1 MPALAADAVAVS
13 SVPAPEAPAPEA
25 SAEPRSSWYG
35 WQIFLTDAA
44 SVVLAAL
51 AFGVNHGQGGAGAVV
66 LLGAGGL
73 GYVFGGPAIHWQHD
87 RDLIAYVDFTM
98 RLGAP
103 LLVGELGATAAGP
116 SNVGDCQPLC
126 GDQAENFA
134 KGLLVG
140 IATAVLVDVIG
151 LSWESAP
158 DPKASATQTPRLTW
172 TPIASG
178 TRGGAIGGLEGTF

>member
-13 SVPAPEAPAPEA
+13 PALTPEAPATNE
-25 SAEPRSSWYG
+25 SAEPRPSWYG
-35 WQIFLTDAA
+35 WQTLVTDTI
-44 SVVLAAL
+44 SGLLAAL
-51 AFGVNHGQGGAGAVV
+51 AFEMNNGQGGAGAIV

-73 GYVFGGPAIHWQHD
+73 GYAFGGPAIHWQHD
-87 RDLIAYVDFTM
+87 RDLVAYVDLTM

-103 LLVGELGATAAGP
+103 LLVGELGATATGQ
-116 SNVGDCQPLC
+116 SNIGSCQPLC
-126 GDQAENFA
+126 DAQWESFG

-140 IATAVLVDVIG
+140 IATAVLVDAIG

-158 DPKASATQTPRLTW
+158 AKASATPRSTW